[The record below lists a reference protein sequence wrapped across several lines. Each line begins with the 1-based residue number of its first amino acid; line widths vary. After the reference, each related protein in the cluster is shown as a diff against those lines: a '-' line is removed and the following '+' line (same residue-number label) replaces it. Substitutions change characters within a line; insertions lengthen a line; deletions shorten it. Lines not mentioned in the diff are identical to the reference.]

1 MAEIAAVPDFSSLY
15 DALGHRFSSV
25 EPLVTALTHRSWSAE
40 HPEAEQNERLEFLG
54 DAVLGLAVTEHL
66 YQKQPD
72 HVEGDLAKARAEVV
86 SAPELA
92 RVARRLGLGPM
103 VRLGRGEELSGG
115 HDKESILA
123 DAMEAV
129 LGAVYLDGGW
139 STVRTTIDR
148 LFGDIMDHAQT
159 GPGVRDH
166 KTRLQELAA
175 ELSVAPPDYDT
186 RWSGPDHGR
195 QFSSTV
201 AVGGVIGRG
210 SGTSKKQAQQRA
222 AEDALN
228 QLKRRAS

>member
-1 MAEIAAVPDFSSLY
+1 MAEIAAVPDLTSLY

-25 EPLVTALTHRSWSAE
+25 EPLVTALTHRSWTAE
-40 HPEAEQNERLEFLG
+40 NPESEQNERLEFLG
-54 DAVLGLAVTEHL
+54 DAVLGLAVTENL
-66 YQKQPD
+66 YQRQPN

-86 SAPELA
+86 SAPALA
-92 RVARRLGLGPM
+92 QVARQLGLGPM

-115 HDKESILA
+115 CDKESILA

-129 LGAVYLDGGW
+129 LGAVYLDAGW
-139 STVRTTIDR
+139 PAVRDVIDR
-148 LFGDIMDHAQT
+148 LFFEIIDQAQT

-175 ELSVAPPDYDT
+175 ELSVAAPDYDT

-195 QFSSTV
+195 QFTSTV
-201 AVGGVIGRG
+201 SVGGVVGRG
-210 SGTSKKQAQQRA
+210 SGTSKKQAQQQA